1 MKKLLLASLIFLASL
16 ASFGAATVTLT
27 NGGGCEYSVISILPT
42 GAVTVAC
49 TGPVTVTPTTPVP
62 QPPAPTGGGGGAFP
76 TGGSYPGPD
85 MWVYLNRR
93 ANTGERLEAGQVVT
107 RGFTVPAQ
115 DVGKTIEVGISGA
128 NLQVFID
135 GSQYLG
141 PRSATLGNHLIEIKA
156 TATASGSVDLYHY

>member
-62 QPPAPTGGGGGAFP
+62 QPPAPTGGGAFP
-76 TGGSYPGPD
+76 TGGSYPGPN
-85 MWVYLNRR
+85 MWVYPNVR
-93 ANTGERLEAGQVVT
+93 ASTGDLAAGQVVT

-156 TATASGSVDLYHY
+156 TATANGSVDLYHY